1 MVIRHATPN
10 DLPDIVKMGVQF
22 WNESIY
28 HDALGPATKEGLA
41 DVAQLLMSGND
52 RALFVA
58 DEDGDLIGMIGMAIY
73 PHPVQRGRIAS
84 EVTWWVDPDSRG
96 TAGVRLLRH
105 AEEWARE
112 QPDVQVLQV
121 GAPDGEDDLE
131 SLVMAK
137 GYQRLESSFSKR
149 LD

>member
-1 MVIRHATPN
+1 MTIREATPN
-10 DLPDIVKMGVQF
+10 DLPALVDMGAQF
-22 WNESIY
+22 WRDSVY
-28 HDALGPATKEGLA
+28 HDALGPATKDGLA
-41 DVAQLLMSGND
+41 ETAEKLMEGPD

-58 DEDGDLIGMIGMAIY
+58 EQDGELIGMIGMAIY
-73 PHPVQRGRIAS
+73 PHPVQHGRIAA

-112 QPDVQVLQV
+112 QPDVNVLQI

-131 SLVMAK
+131 ALCVAK
-137 GYQRLESSFSKR
+137 GYSRLESSFSKR